1 MTSEETPGGCS
12 QIVDVLI
19 DYLEEK
25 LPPGTRAQLERHLS
39 SCPSCVSQL
48 RTYRATVSLLR
59 NLCDE
64 DLPRELRSSVETFL
78 KGQTTH

>member
-1 MTSEETPGGCS
+1 MTSEATPGGYS
-12 QIVDVLI
+12 QIVDVLV

-25 LPPGTRAQLERHLS
+25 LPPDTRAQLDLHLS

-48 RTYRATVSLLR
+48 RTYRTTVSLLR
-59 NLCDE
+59 KLCDDE
-64 DLPRELRSSVETFL
+64 LPQELRSSVETFL